1 VQPVKKGYHP
11 ARNSQSFVVREIEW
25 QRELCRSVQMY
36 LNQILHKIGMEFN
49 TEPAR
54 REPGGSPPG

>member
-1 VQPVKKGYHP
+1 VQPVKRVITRP
-11 ARNSQSFVVREIEW
+11 ETRESFVVREIEW
-25 QRELCRSVQMY
+25 QRELCRSVQKY